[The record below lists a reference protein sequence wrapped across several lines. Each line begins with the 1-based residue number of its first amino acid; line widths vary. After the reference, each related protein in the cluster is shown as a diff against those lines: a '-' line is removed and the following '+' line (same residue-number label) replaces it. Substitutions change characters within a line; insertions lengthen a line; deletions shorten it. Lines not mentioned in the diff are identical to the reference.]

1 MKKKGFLVFR
11 LDGIE
16 LSVTRSAV
24 AVFFFLEIMNIDCC
38 LILCCGF

>member
-16 LSVTRSAV
+16 LSVTRSGV
-24 AVFFFLEIMNIDCC
+24 AVFFIEIMNIDCC